1 MNAASLEPRHLR
13 SCLSR
18 FVTGVA
24 VVSYVTDGEPRGV
37 TVNSFTS
44 VSMDPPLI
52 LVSLARTAKAAG
64 HLSEVPFTI
73 NVLKASQLD
82 IALQF
87 AGRPRNGLR
96 VTWEASAGDLAP
108 VLHGA
113 LATFRCRPWQAS
125 DGDLAPVLDG
135 ALATFRCRPWQAYDG
150 GDHVLQLGQVA
161 EADVSGEEEPLLFD
175 RGRFAM
181 VGLSLFDN
189 PRVIESDP
197 VIGGGI
203 LTSHLVHHLAAAS

>member
-1 MNAASLEPRHLR
+1 MNTTSPEPRHLR

-24 VVSYVTDGEPRGV
+24 VVSYVADGEPRGV

-64 HLSEVPFTI
+64 HLSAVPFTI

-87 AGRPRNGLR
+87 AGRPRDGVR
-96 VTWEASAGDLAP
+96 VAWHASAGDLAP
-108 VLHGA
+108 VLG
-113 LATFRCRPWQAS
+113 
-125 DGDLAPVLDG
+125 G

-150 GDHVLQLGQVA
+150 GDHVLQLGRVA

-203 LTSHLVHHLAAAS
+203 IRSHLVHHLAAAS

>member
-1 MNAASLEPRHLR
+1 MTTTSLEPRHLR

-24 VVSYVTDGEPRGV
+24 VVSYVADGEPRGV

-82 IALQF
+82 IAMQF
-87 AGRPRNGLR
+87 AGRPQEGLR
-96 VTWEASAGDLAP
+96 VA
-108 VLHGA
+108 
-113 LATFRCRPWQAS
+113 WQAS

>member
-1 MNAASLEPRHLR
+1 MTTTSLEPRHLR

-24 VVSYVTDGEPRGV
+24 VVSYVADGEPRGV

-82 IALQF
+82 IAMQF
-87 AGRPRNGLR
+87 AGRPQEGLR
-96 VTWEASAGDLAP
+96 VA
-108 VLHGA
+108 
-113 LATFRCRPWQAS
+113 WQAS

-161 EADVSGEEEPLLFD
+161 EADVSSEEEPLLFD

-181 VGLSLFDN
+181 VGLSLFDH
-189 PRVIESDP
+189 PRVIEADP

-203 LTSHLVHHLAAAS
+203 IRSHLVHHLVAAS

>member
-1 MNAASLEPRHLR
+1 MTATSLEPRHLR

-24 VVSYVTDGEPRGV
+24 VVSYIADGEPRGV

-52 LVSLARTAKAAG
+52 LVSLARSAKAVG
-64 HLSEVPFTI
+64 HLSQVPFTI

-87 AGRPRNGLR
+87 AGRPREGLR
-96 VTWEASAGDLAP
+96 VAWQDCADGLAP
-108 VLHGA
+108 VLAGA
-113 LATFRCRPWQAS
+113 LATFRCRPWH
-125 DGDLAPVLDG
+125 
-135 ALATFRCRPWQAYDG
+135 AYDG

-161 EADVSGEEEPLLFD
+161 EAYVSGDEEPLLFD

-203 LTSHLVHHLAAAS
+203 IRSQLVHQLATAC

>member
-1 MNAASLEPRHLR
+1 MNTTSLDPRHLR

-24 VVSYVTDGEPRGV
+24 VVSYVADGEPRGV

-64 HLSEVPFTI
+64 PLTAVPFTI

-87 AGRPRNGLR
+87 AGRPRDGLR
-96 VTWEASAGDLAP
+96 VRWEASAGDLAP

-113 LATFRCRPWQAS
+113 LATFRCRPWQA
-125 DGDLAPVLDG
+125 
-135 ALATFRCRPWQAYDG
+135 YDG
-150 GDHVLQLGQVA
+150 GDHILQLGRVA

-189 PRVIESDP
+189 PRVLESDP

-203 LTSHLVHHLAAAS
+203 IRSHLVHHLAAAS

>member
-1 MNAASLEPRHLR
+1 MNTTSPEPRHLR

-24 VVSYVTDGEPRGV
+24 VVSYVADGKPRGV

-82 IALQF
+82 IAMQF
-87 AGRPRNGLR
+87 AGRPREGLR
-96 VTWEASAGDLAP
+96 VT
-108 VLHGA
+108 
-113 LATFRCRPWQAS
+113 WQAS

-161 EADVSGEEEPLLFD
+161 EADVSSEEEPLLFD

-181 VGLSLFDN
+181 VGLSLFDH
-189 PRVIESDP
+189 PRVIEADP

-203 LTSHLVHHLAAAS
+203 IRSHLVHHLAAAS

>member
-1 MNAASLEPRHLR
+1 MNTTRPEPRHLR

-24 VVSYVTDGEPRGV
+24 VVSYLADGEPRGV

-52 LVSLARTAKAAG
+52 LVSLARTANAVA
-64 HLSEVPFTI
+64 HLATVPFTI

-82 IALQF
+82 IAIQF
-87 AGRPRNGLR
+87 AGRPRDGLR
-96 VTWEASAGDLAP
+96 VAWKAPADGLAP
-108 VLHGA
+108 VLA
-113 LATFRCRPWQAS
+113 
-125 DGDLAPVLDG
+125 G

-150 GDHVLQLGQVA
+150 GDHVLQLGQVVQA
-161 EADVSGEEEPLLFD
+161 EVSGEEEPLLFD

-203 LTSHLVHHLAAAS
+203 IRSQLVHHLAAAS

>member
-1 MNAASLEPRHLR
+1 MNTTSPDPRHLR

-24 VVSYVTDGEPRGV
+24 VVSYVADGEPRGV

-87 AGRPRNGLR
+87 AGRPRDGVR
-96 VTWEASAGDLAP
+96 VAWHDSAGDLAP
-108 VLHGA
+108 VLA
-113 LATFRCRPWQAS
+113 
-125 DGDLAPVLDG
+125 G
-135 ALATFRCRPWQAYDG
+135 ALATFRCRPWQAYNG
-150 GDHVLQLGQVA
+150 GDHVLQLGRVA

-203 LTSHLVHHLAAAS
+203 IRSHLVHHLAAAS

>member
-1 MNAASLEPRHLR
+1 MNTTSPEPRHLR

-24 VVSYVTDGEPRGV
+24 VVSYVADGKPRGV

-82 IALQF
+82 IAMQF
-87 AGRPRNGLR
+87 AGRPRDGVR
-96 VTWEASAGDLAP
+96 VAWHASGGDLAP
-108 VLHGA
+108 VLG
-113 LATFRCRPWQAS
+113 
-125 DGDLAPVLDG
+125 G

-150 GDHVLQLGQVA
+150 GDHVLQLGRVA

-189 PRVIESDP
+189 PRVIEADP

-203 LTSHLVHHLAAAS
+203 IRSHLVHHLAAAS